1 MGNFVDYIQ
10 GSTSKTGSKP
20 AKRKEIGV
28 ICPEKFS
35 DVEVLVNRLRNKEGL
50 IVDFENI
57 PPELAQRMLDFLSG
71 GVYALSGTVRKLKYR
86 MYILIPQGVKISTV
100 RKE

>member
-1 MGNFVDYIQ
+1 MGNFVDVQ
-10 GSTSKTGSKP
+10 GTAKIRGS
-20 AKRKEIGV
+20 RKEIGV

-35 DVEVLVNRLRNKEGL
+35 DVEILITRLRNKEGL

-57 PPELAQRMLDFLSG
+57 PPTLAQRMLDFLSG
-71 GVYALSGTVRKLKYR
+71 GVFALNGTVRKLKYK
-86 MYILIPQGVKISTV
+86 MYILIPRGVKISTV